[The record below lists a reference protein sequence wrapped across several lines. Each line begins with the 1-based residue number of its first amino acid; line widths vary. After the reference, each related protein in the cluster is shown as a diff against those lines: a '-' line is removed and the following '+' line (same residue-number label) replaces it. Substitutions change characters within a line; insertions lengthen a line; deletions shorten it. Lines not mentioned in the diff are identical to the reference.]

1 MVPVG
6 EKSHLLQNRSRL
18 LFILFSLCI
27 FITMPLSAIF
37 LPRPGGPEG
46 LHNPALVLGIILVYM
61 VLEIIEFAK
70 FRYSPGKT
78 PLIVFFIVRLGLWLT
93 LVVFYRV
100 AEAVILNVILTP
112 LISYYA
118 YFCLPKILS
127 LSFCGLLVFYE
138 VFISFFVPTDFPEQR
153 GGLSIGILFFV
164 VKIVFILFFQTYAR
178 LWERDRKI
186 QSANASLMADL
197 RNSHAQLKRYAERIA
212 DTVALEERNRIA
224 RDIHDSLGHSL
235 AAINIQLSKAE
246 AFFERDGRE
255 SRQALL
261 AAKQAS
267 VEAIEDV
274 RQSLQALNRKDD
286 IPLMTAIE
294 KIVGRIDRDTYHVTF
309 TRTGVPEGVNY
320 SVLMIAYRVIQEGVT
335 NIYKHARA
343 KRIDIAIDF
352 SPEEVT
358 VRVKDD
364 GAGFH
369 ADTTTIPSPSSGTG
383 FGLNSLQERLELV
396 RGRLLVTSAPG
407 KGTKLVAVAPR
418 DPLITI
424 EGSPHG

>member
-1 MVPVG
+1 
-6 EKSHLLQNRSRL
+6 
-18 LFILFSLCI
+18 
-27 FITMPLSAIF
+27 MPLSAIF
-37 LPRPGGPEG
+37 IPRHGEPQGI
-46 LHNPALVLGIILVYM
+46 HNPALLLGIILVYI
-61 VLEIIEFAK
+61 VLETVEFAR
-70 FRYSPGKT
+70 FRYASGKT
-78 PLIVFFIVRLGLWLT
+78 PLVVFFIIRLGLWLG
-93 LVVFYRV
+93 LVIFYRV
-100 AEAVILNVILTP
+100 SEAVVLNVILTP

-118 YFCLPKILS
+118 YFCLPKVVN
-127 LSFCGLLVFYE
+127 LSFCGLLVFHE
-138 VFISFFVPTDFPEQR
+138 VFISFLVPTDFPDKL

-164 VKIVFILFFQTYAR
+164 VKIVFIMFFQIYAR

-186 QSANASLMADL
+186 QAANASLMADL
-197 RNSHAQLKRYAERIA
+197 RNSHTQLKRYAERIA

-255 SRQALL
+255 SRQALF
-261 AAKQAS
+261 AAKQAA

-286 IPLMTAIE
+286 IPLLAAIE
-294 KIVGRIDRDTYHVTF
+294 KIVARIDRDAYDVTF
-309 TRTGVPEGVNY
+309 SRTGAPEGVNY

-343 KRIDIAIDF
+343 RRIDIAMDF
-352 SPEEVT
+352 GPEEVT

-364 GAGFH
+364 GAGFT
-369 ADTTTIPSPSSGTG
+369 AETAASMSPTVGIG
-383 FGLNSLQERLELV
+383 FGLNSLRERLELV

-407 KGTKLVAVAPR
+407 KGAEILATAPR
-418 DPLITI
+418 NPLALVEKKTD
-424 EGSPHG
+424 G